1 MKLDDRFWHFLTALF
16 DNLISLLM
24 KNQQTFCQKISSLHS
39 DFCCA
44 AHHERWRGHRMKLD
58 DRVDLTFFSHVNLE
72 QAKMDNKSKAIFP
85 CVFFRFQ
92 AVSHCS
98 DFHIKTQKIIHIHK
112 KQNKIVN
119 LETTNQASH
128 WKLGQ

>member
-1 MKLDDRFWHFLTALF
+1 
-16 DNLISLLM
+16 
-24 KNQQTFCQKISSLHS
+24 
-39 DFCCA
+39 
-44 AHHERWRGHRMKLD
+44 MKLD

-98 DFHIKTQKIIHIHK
+98 DFHIKIQKIIHIHK
-112 KQNKIVN
+112 NKIR
-119 LETTNQASH
+119 LSI
-128 WKLGQ
+128 WKRQTKTVTKNWVSKAGSFDIEAMSLLA